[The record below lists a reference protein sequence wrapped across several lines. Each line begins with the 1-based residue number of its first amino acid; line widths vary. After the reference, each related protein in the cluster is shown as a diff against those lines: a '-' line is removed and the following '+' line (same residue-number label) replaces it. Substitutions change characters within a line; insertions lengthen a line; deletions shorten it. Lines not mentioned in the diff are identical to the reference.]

1 MQAPSRII
9 VHLLYRFEFGGM
21 QSLLAECIR
30 STAQAGMRHVV
41 ICLADFDPAAAA
53 TLGEVECIALARHT
67 RGAWSAHR
75 TLYALLRRLRPTT
88 LHTYNIGTLE
98 YVVTGALAG
107 VPHRV
112 HAEHGRGMH
121 ERRGDHT
128 KYNLLR
134 YLLAPF
140 IGTFVTVS
148 SDMRSW
154 LTDTVGIAPR
164 KVSVIRNGIDITRFH
179 PAPASVPAAAGSTFT
194 IGTIGRLDPIKAQSD
209 LVDAFITLRQRHRDG
224 PVRLRLVIVGEG
236 PLQPA
241 LAAQIDA
248 AGISES
254 VWMPGARRDIAEI
267 MRSLN
272 VFVLPSI
279 SEASPITLLEAMAC
293 GVPVVATHVGGVAEL
308 LGTTRGTLVAPSDP
322 AALAAA
328 LQRYLDEPSTA
339 RRHADVA
346 RAFVVDQYNIDA
358 TAAAYAALYSP
369 A

>member
-1 MQAPSRII
+1 MQAPSRTI

-30 STAQAGMRHVV
+30 RTTQAGMRHVV
-41 ICLADFDPAAAA
+41 ICLADVDPAAAA
-53 TLGEVECIALARHT
+53 TLGGVECIALARHT
-67 RGAWSAHR
+67 RGAWYAHR

-98 YVVTGALAG
+98 YAVTGALAG

-121 ERRGDHT
+121 ERRGDHK
-128 KYNLLR
+128 KYNRLR
-134 YLLAPF
+134 YLLAPL

-148 SDMRSW
+148 SDMRTW

-164 KVSVIRNGIDITRFH
+164 KVSVIRNGIDIARFR
-179 PAPASVPAAAGSTFT
+179 PAPMPAAAGPTFT
-194 IGTIGRLDPIKAQSD
+194 IGTVGRLDPIKAQSD
-209 LVDAFITLRQRHRDG
+209 LVDAFIMLLQRHRDS
-224 PVRLRLVIVGEG
+224 PVRLRLVIIGEG
-236 PLQPA
+236 PLQSA
-241 LAAQIDA
+241 LAAQIGA
-248 AGISES
+248 AGIDES

-267 MRSLN
+267 MRSLD

-293 GVPVVATHVGGVAEL
+293 GVPVVATRVGGVAEL
-308 LGTTRGTLVAPSDP
+308 LGATRGTLVAPSDP

-346 RAFVVDQYNIDA
+346 RAFVVDHYNIDA
-358 TAAAYAALYSP
+358 TAAAYAALYSL